1 MALLKNH
8 CFAAFNRSVLCHL
21 FENYLFLLV
30 VKMLKQILKSGVL
43 EVSSQFDEC
52 LLKRI

>member
-21 FENYLFLLV
+21 LRIISLLLV